1 MTVAE
6 ERVVSNIPGA
16 FDAAKRAQADGR
28 ELISLST
35 PVSTETGFVLFPG
48 VNLATTAL
56 KQIDSLLEAGFKR
69 GRDRTRVLNFI
80 FTTVE
85 GLAPYV
91 RIRLPDELSVID
103 ETSKGRMRGGKV
115 EELLREMRDS
125 ITSTMTPQESVI
137 VESAVDQMRVEDL
150 QDAIETKRASARTE
164 PTPLPESPDEH
175 TPLSIEEIERS
186 ALRTSEGDPVTAP
199 TANNLDEAEG
209 IDNIE
214 ESFLDMT
221 LAEISDI
228 ATKRGVD
235 LEDFRLETGKID
247 GYNLAKFLAKQDTD
261 AILSQ
266 RVVADI
272 TDVARS
278 PDAAAVQRAD
288 AAVASDEIEETA
300 PQFSRDEAIVALNDL
315 TESLTSGGVRRARER
330 SVRVSR
336 LIRESRDLKALT
348 RQEIADRV
356 FADLSFS
363 DRQRVAS
370 SGAIDDL
377 IEDIVGTVD
386 KRIADISKEINKL
399 RKQAQVAK
407 EKSTTSVREETRRN
421 YREATARYQ
430 RQADTMQEFLDDV
443 LRKEKVD
450 LAEEMGLALDEKAAR
465 QLSDEPVVP
474 DVIADMGD
482 PEVIDYKGVEQR
494 VNRLDAEE
502 AKRRPVETP
511 EDPETAPTPRD
522 PSVSATDARAMVYFT
537 DDSSA
542 IIYALKNADVSSGL
556 HELTHVLRRH
566 LRDNDLQTVL
576 EWVNSQLRRTVVDGQ
591 PVEALPEVRLDRYG
605 NFRGRADSVVTA
617 EELFAEAHDQYL
629 RNGISPTK
637 SLSKV
642 FKVMKELLGSI
653 VKTLGI
659 VPHRLDRLYL
669 RHYASARYERPAE
682 R

>member
-1 MTVAE
+1 
-6 ERVVSNIPGA
+6 
-16 FDAAKRAQADGR
+16 
-28 ELISLST
+28 T

-125 ITSTMTPQESVI
+125 ITSAMTPQESVI

-300 PQFSRDEAIVALNDL
+300 PQFSR
-315 TESLTSGGVRRARER
+315 
-330 SVRVSR
+330 
-336 LIRESRDLKALT
+336 
-348 RQEIADRV
+348 
-356 FADLSFS
+356 
-363 DRQRVAS
+363 
-370 SGAIDDL
+370 
-377 IEDIVGTVD
+377 
-386 KRIADISKEINKL
+386 
-399 RKQAQVAK
+399 
-407 EKSTTSVREETRRN
+407 
-421 YREATARYQ
+421 
-430 RQADTMQEFLDDV
+430 
-443 LRKEKVD
+443 
-450 LAEEMGLALDEKAAR
+450 
-465 QLSDEPVVP
+465 
-474 DVIADMGD
+474 
-482 PEVIDYKGVEQR
+482 
-494 VNRLDAEE
+494 
-502 AKRRPVETP
+502 
-511 EDPETAPTPRD
+511 
-522 PSVSATDARAMVYFT
+522 
-537 DDSSA
+537 
-542 IIYALKNADVSSGL
+542 
-556 HELTHVLRRH
+556 
-566 LRDNDLQTVL
+566 
-576 EWVNSQLRRTVVDGQ
+576 
-591 PVEALPEVRLDRYG
+591 
-605 NFRGRADSVVTA
+605 
-617 EELFAEAHDQYL
+617 
-629 RNGISPTK
+629 
-637 SLSKV
+637 
-642 FKVMKELLGSI
+642 
-653 VKTLGI
+653 
-659 VPHRLDRLYL
+659 
-669 RHYASARYERPAE
+669 
-682 R
+682 